1 MKGRIQ
7 DAGIALSTKS
17 YIGQTTSQASSGDV
31 FESIKDNYFMN
42 PKNDL
47 PHLLKKSEYLQQYPS
62 WLGFVGT
69 ENKKQFAPTFL
80 ARNDTI
86 WELIFSERGYMDM
99 LLMVRDV
106 YMLPFPEFEPIQ
118 YDAASEGM
126 TSAKLREAL
135 FPGLNKLIKAHER
148 ILRPLLAL
156 HDQAEDKVIKH
167 LGACLAQL
175 FDKTTQDSLA
185 RLYGG
190 FMFAQRRIR
199 EQLVVCNRWPP
210 VAAFFEKCKQ
220 DARSGRRSLGDCH
233 TLIVQ
238 RWTKFEPLID
248 AIIRNTLNN
257 PTEVEHLESV
267 RKAVRC
273 ILKGAESVMTAREHV
288 EKLHEFANGLLVPGG
303 EDTEEH
309 KLRAVM
315 RSSSTTLINYGPLR
329 IVLNPVGAQLSSP
342 AVDVIGLGLNSC
354 FCVLQKMPESGRYQL
369 FRGTKMPPILW
380 WGQVYGYFRR
390 SVEKGSFG
398 FFILLQ
404 SEAVLTLYR
413 CSTVDDLVRWEKVI
427 NDGFSQWQT
436 LQTLDHDLA
445 ETKSMIEARWQR
457 TEAILQLLN
466 ELDENVLR
474 VWSARNCVCLALI
487 EEQLKILMS
496 KNEADDGGNDSD
508 SRLTSSPSDSQKPPK
523 APGRS
528 GRHTKAASPPT
539 VSEVLEKNTFL
550 KSLDN
555 NSDLDQL
562 FAMFQDTLAR
572 LHFSLVGRSTSS
584 LSRSASDVEERK
596 HTFPK
601 PVRKNETFSARD
613 NVNHPGDSKDLARK
627 SSSKKEEQLR
637 WFENNPVSSLLA
649 KEFSIVYCAKVIE
662 CSTDHSGN
670 FYVMQRMKTHSGW
683 KLQDHQIV
691 TNFYDALRQM
701 HVDTQVLSTSEASGS
716 ECEYISKQLWW
727 LPLDKSKNTD
737 GSLKREANRLSST
750 MVSLFRTGSRDKP
763 SADFFVS
770 PSGQPPKGPSN
781 QRVPS
786 IGGSDTSHT
795 SSSTP
800 LPPNILPRPSFSF
813 LSGAVGEAL
822 QLSVDGSGSSNSL
835 SSQHS
840 IEAWTLLR
848 NLDQLSEEFF
858 PSVFRLRTKNDE
870 LDARVRCLETEK
882 DKLETL
888 YKRAKQHGLIK
899 STCPSCGGS
908 EGLDSSGADVSSA
921 LTVKQGTE
929 KLRQDVENFRIKSEE
944 WEKEY
949 SRQRD
954 ALEREHTKLAEQWKR
969 YEKAREELEH
979 KQRQYE
985 ENCKTLQQQVDLHA
999 SRGVK
1004 FSGITM
1010 PEIRLPDVTTST
1022 TSSRGSSPSLRELS
1036 VPDFHSNPRPSL
1048 NPIHFH
1054 SASDDLASRRSPR
1067 GSQEFYP
1074 PCGDATPRPSLGL
1087 SSSVRSEE
1095 LPIHLRGSL
1104 LNQAKNQVIFYG
1116 ILFATLTRLTSITT
1130 VAGSSPLLAFIGRCV
1145 NPLFVILVCATGVPT
1160 ANLPASS
1167 MHGRL

>member
-1 MKGRIQ
+1 MSSGAEPPVQPKKVITIYRTPPKNFSSERAYASSMSETPVTNSG
-7 DAGIALSTKS
+7 DASPDVVLET
-17 YIGQTTSQASSGDV
+17 QASSGDV
-31 FESIKDNYFMN
+31 FESIKDNYFLD
-42 PKNDL
+42 PKNEL

-106 YMLPFPEFEPIQ
+106 YMLPFPEFEPSQ

-135 FPGLNKLIKAHER
+135 FPGLDQLIRAHER

-220 DARSGRRSLGDCH
+220 DSRSGRRSLGDCH

-288 EKLHEFANGLLVPGG
+288 EKLNEFANGLLVPGG

-436 LQTLDHDLA
+436 LQTLDHDLNEA
-445 ETKSMIEARWQR
+445 KSMIEARWQR

-508 SRLTSSPSDSQKPPK
+508 SRLTSSPSDSHKPPK

-539 VSEVLEKNTFL
+539 VSEVLEKNTFM
-550 KSLDN
+550 KGLDN

-572 LHFSLVGRSTSS
+572 LHFSLVGRSPSS

-613 NVNHPGDSKDLARK
+613 NVNPTEDHINPGDSKDLARK
-627 SSSKKEEQLR
+627 SSSK
-637 WFENNPVSSLLA
+637 
-649 KEFSIVYCAKVIE
+649 
-662 CSTDHSGN
+662 
-670 FYVMQRMKTHSGW
+670 
-683 KLQDHQIV
+683 
-691 TNFYDALRQM
+691 
-701 HVDTQVLSTSEASGS
+701 
-716 ECEYISKQLWW
+716 
-727 LPLDKSKNTD
+727 
-737 GSLKREANRLSST
+737 KREANRLSST

-770 PSGQPPKGPSN
+770 SSGQPPKGPSN

-786 IGGSDTSHT
+786 TGGSDTSHT

-800 LPPNILPRPSFSF
+800 LPPNMLPRPSFSF
-813 LSGAVGEAL
+813 LTGAVGEAL
-822 QLSVDGSGSSNSL
+822 QLHVDGSVDGSSNSL

-848 NLDQLSEEFF
+848 NLDQISEEFF

-882 DKLETL
+882 DKLESL

-899 STCPSCGGS
+899 STCSSCGGS
-908 EGLDSSGADVSSA
+908 EGLDFSGAEVSSA

-1022 TSSRGSSPSLRELS
+1022 TTSRGSSPSLRELS
-1036 VPDFHSNPRPSL
+1036 VPDFHPNPRPSL

-1074 PCGDATPRPSLGL
+1074 SCGDTTPRPSLAP

-1104 LNQAKNQVIFYG
+1104 LNQPAGGTPTSGSTSSLNSVPKDNPSG
-1116 ILFATLTRLTSITT
+1116 SNAALWTLADTSKTQSALKPKKSGRFRLS
-1130 VAGSSPLLAFIGRCV
+1130 
-1145 NPLFVILVCATGVPT
+1145 
-1160 ANLPASS
+1160 
-1167 MHGRL
+1167 